1 MQIQEITGIKQEAQL
16 SQRGRMMPRVV
27 EYYNSVCYEQAA
39 SDIVYNISA
48 VIYHQV
54 HCAFSVLTLLTWHW
68 SGTLKICYRNPKG
81 FPRQTSGELSLT
93 SGKEGKLGRQ
103 NTSQASVVCVVLQW
117 TVQTRKATTQM
128 GHERCLRQASTSIS
142 GLVWPWPLTSW
153 PPKLIASRPCP
164 MITCAN
170 WHQNPRSFVFKICS
184 QIVTDKRMDEK
195 QTNDRTSWEHCI
207 QRPVWPAGD
216 QMWEL
221 HCHWK

>member
-117 TVQTRKATTQM
+117 TVQTRKATLLKWVM
-128 GHERCLRQASTSIS
+128 KDASVRPPHLSLAS
-142 GLVWPWPLTSW
+142 YDLDLWPHDLQSWSLHAHAPWSLVPTGI
-153 PPKLIASRPCP
+153 KIRV
-164 MITCAN
+164 
-170 WHQNPRSFVFKICS
+170 HSFSKYVH
-184 QIVTDKRMDEK
+184 R
-195 QTNDRTSWEHCI
+195 
-207 QRPVWPAGD
+207 
-216 QMWEL
+216 L
-221 HCHWK
+221 